1 MHPASSAPL
10 ADRSFDFSRNHG
22 LVIGILGFG
31 GSQQNCRFHFLDV
44 VQPFRPFAGADADDA
59 TRRMHREAG
68 RAVAVQFAC
77 AEESPGSAEQDAG

>member
-1 MHPASSAPL
+1 MDLAFFLTPARRGATAFAAQSA
-10 ADRSFDFSRNHG
+10 
-22 LVIGILGFG
+22 
-31 GSQQNCRFHFLDV
+31 CRQFKI
-44 VQPFRPFAGADADDA
+44 ADADDA